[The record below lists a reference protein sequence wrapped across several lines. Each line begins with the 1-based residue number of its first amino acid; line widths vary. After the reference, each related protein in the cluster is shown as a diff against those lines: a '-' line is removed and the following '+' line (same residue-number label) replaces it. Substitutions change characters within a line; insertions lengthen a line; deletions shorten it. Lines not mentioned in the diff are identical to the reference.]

1 MTSIQETP
9 VSQETYGLVGWI
21 IEAKG
26 EVWLKREQWSDYQR
40 TTVGT
45 KLYPGD
51 LLQPAPQARVIV
63 QCADGKSTWSVPA
76 GVISG
81 ASNGCPPRIVPIFRK
96 TGDIAPLRS
105 GINPLIP
112 YIISPRRTS
121 LLNPLP
127 KLCWNAVPGASRY
140 AVSLIGDE
148 DVIWETKVGE
158 SEIVYAGEPSL
169 ESGVVYLLSIEA
181 DTGSSSQ
188 EEASPDLGFSLLEEN
203 EATVVREAVEELINL
218 NLADEAKSLAL
229 AHLYMV
235 NDLKAEAIATLEAL
249 VKQGSQIAAV
259 YLTLGDLYLEVG
271 LNQLAE
277 SLYLR
282 ATQLAAEARDVER

>member
-235 NDLKAEAIATLEAL
+235 NDLKAER
-249 VKQGSQIAAV
+249 
-259 YLTLGDLYLEVG
+259 
-271 LNQLAE
+271 
-277 SLYLR
+277 SLLWR
-282 ATQLAAEARDVER
+282 RW